1 MRRSCGAALRET
13 DAEEL
18 ATAFKAI
25 ADPARLRLLS
35 FIAAQPSAEACV
47 CHLIEPVGLSQPTV
61 SHHLKVLTEAGLLE
75 RERRGT
81 WMFYRLVPARVEA
94 LRAGAGAARREG
106 DRRQA
111 IGMTLARRLTAEG
124 VGTALLLAGVVGSG
138 IMGERLAGGNVA
150 IALLANTLATGA
162 DPGGADPDVRS
173 HLGGALQPR
182 GHAHRRRGRAASRGA
197 RCRAT

>member
-1 MRRSCGAALRET
+1 MSIKGRAGRCCAAILRSRLRET

-47 CHLIEPVGLSQPTV
+47 CHLIAPVGLSQPTV
-61 SHHLKVLTEAGLLE
+61 SHHLKVLTDAGLLE

-94 LRAGAGAARREG
+94 LREALALPAEK
-106 DRRQA
+106 A
-111 IGMTLARRLTAEG
+111 IG
-124 VGTALLLAGVVGSG
+124 VK
-138 IMGERLAGGNVA
+138 
-150 IALLANTLATGA
+150 
-162 DPGGADPDVRS
+162 RS
-173 HLGGALQPR
+173 A
-182 GHAHRRRGRAASRGA
+182 
-197 RCRAT
+197 